1 MAEVFLARLPGPSG
15 FQKMLVV
22 KKLLPH
28 LSSDPRMV
36 DMFVAEATLAARVQ
50 HKNIVQVFEFDR
62 IESGEYILAMEYVQG
77 TDLRHVLALGERK
90 GLRIPPWFSVYV
102 MTEVLEGLAF
112 AHELTDENGTPHQIV
127 HRDLTPSNIFISL
140 TGEVKLGDFG
150 VARDMTLPSTTRHG
164 EVKGKLT
171 YMSPEQARGKEVD
184 QRSDLFSAGV
194 VLWECLSQRRL
205 FKAESELDTML
216 AITQGTRV
224 PPSDHVTDVPE
235 ALDQVVLEA
244 LATLPD
250 DRAPTAREM
259 LFRLREVLRALRP
272 RLAPQDVAG
281 FMRSLA
287 QGSTEVLPLRA
298 VRVRAGVTRSMQAF
312 DTSSGASARAPADE
326 EVDTLQSDDLIVVEA
341 RLSSIPPPGPSETIA
356 IPEVLTQPP
365 LATPKTVAPEARPLP
380 EAALRAAAGAEVSES
395 SIQNLVL
402 QSRRGSGRVVLAAL
416 AIGASISVA
425 VWLGLRTRELE
436 PAPPRP
442 SSAGVSAPARAERE
456 VDRAERPSTVET
468 DLTDVAA
475 PPPTPARAEALP
487 PAPPPP
493 ERSAPDPATAKRPI
507 ERSPKRSLAA
517 RAPTP
522 APPPRST
529 EPAAAPAGATL
540 EPARARARAAE
551 GLSLPPLPAPETE
564 APAPP
569 AAAASEARSPEPA
582 PSPKPAPKP
591 AAPAPS
597 GAITRASIPPTDQA
611 FFDLTSAR
619 CGKCHPAAQVFE
631 ALRAGKTPITGR
643 VFESDQIKQQ
653 VIRCTRLPHSNIS
666 KDDAREILGFLVR
679 TRERAKRPR

>member
-28 LSSDPRMV
+28 LSTDPRMV

-62 IESGEYILAMEYVQG
+62 IESGEYILAMEYVHG
-77 TDLRHVLALGERK
+77 TDLRNVLALGERK
-90 GLRIPPWFSVYV
+90 GLRIPPWFSVFV

-140 TGEVKLGDFG
+140 LGEVKLGDFG

-205 FKAESELDTML
+205 FKADSELDTML
-216 AITQGTRV
+216 AITQGSRV
-224 PPSDHVTDVPE
+224 PPSNHVTDVPE

-244 LATLPD
+244 LATQPD
-250 DRAPTAREM
+250 DRVPTAREM

-272 RLAPQDVAG
+272 RLVPQDVSG

-287 QGSTEVLPLRA
+287 QGSAEVLPLKA

-312 DTSSGASARAPADE
+312 DTSSGASAPADE
-326 EVDTLQSDDLIVVEA
+326 EVDALHSDDLIVVEA
-341 RLSSIPPPGPSETIA
+341 RLSSIPPPAPHETI
-356 IPEVLTQPP
+356 PVPQLVPQPR
-365 LATPKTVAPEARPLP
+365 LATPEGVAQEARPLP
-380 EAALRAAAGAEVSES
+380 EAALPASAKVEVSES

-402 QSRRGSGRVVLAAL
+402 QSRRSSRGVVLAAL
-416 AIGASISVA
+416 AIGASVSLA
-425 VWLGLRTRELE
+425 AWLGLRSRELE
-436 PAPPRP
+436 PTPPRP
-442 SSAGVSAPARAERE
+442 SSVGVSAPARAERE
-456 VDRAERPSTVET
+456 DDRVERPSTVVNE
-468 DLTDVAA
+468 VAAAA
-475 PPPTPARAEALP
+475 PPQPAPPEPLP

-493 ERSAPDPATAKRPI
+493 EQSAPDPASAKRRV
-507 ERSPKRSLAA
+507 ERSPRRSPAA

-522 APPPRST
+522 APAPRST
-529 EPAAAPAGATL
+529 EPTAAPAPAAL
-540 EPARARARAAE
+540 EPTRAPAPAAE
-551 GLSLPPLPAPETE
+551 GSSLPPLPAPETE
-564 APAPP
+564 APAP
-569 AAAASEARSPEPA
+569 AAAAVTEARSPEPA

-591 AAPAPS
+591 PAPASS
-597 GAITRASIPPTDQA
+597 GAITRASIPPADQA
-611 FFDLTSAR
+611 SFDLTSAR
-619 CGKCHPAAQVFE
+619 CGKCHPSAQVFE

-643 VFESDQIKQQ
+643 AFESEQIKQQ

-666 KDDAREILGFLVR
+666 KEDAREILGFLVR
-679 TRERAKRPR
+679 TRGRAKPQR